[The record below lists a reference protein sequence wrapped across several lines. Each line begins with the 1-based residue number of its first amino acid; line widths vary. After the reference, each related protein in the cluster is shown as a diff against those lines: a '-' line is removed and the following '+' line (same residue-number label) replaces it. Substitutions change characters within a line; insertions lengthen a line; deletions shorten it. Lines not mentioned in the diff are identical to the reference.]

1 MESAAEYLK
10 RTESASRK
18 LFEGIESYIGGLQ
31 RAVPPVFVSS
41 SPNPQQAEAEF
52 KAWERRHETEIA
64 ASLQAQRDYFAESF
78 ALATLCGSVLQ
89 IAAKG
94 IENFSRNETIPHDWA
109 GLIKP
114 GQKVVRYCIGRVER
128 SVPLGLIILAG
139 RNQQMHFGDE
149 PLREPNVTIF
159 ARLASFGTP
168 DGDEAVRDPAFDLA
182 NKNLVSFAHNITALI
197 GWRSFDTYQRDLREL
212 LKQ

>member
-18 LFEGIESYIGGLQ
+18 LFEGIESYIGVLQ
-31 RAVPPVFVSS
+31 RAVPPVFISS
-41 SPNPQQAEAEF
+41 SSNSQQAEAEF
-52 KAWERRHETEIA
+52 RTWEKRHREEIA
-64 ASLQAQRDYFAESF
+64 ASLQAQKDYFAESF

-94 IENFSRNETIPHDWA
+94 IENYSRNETIPDDWA

-114 GQKVVRYCIGRVER
+114 GQKAARYCIGRTER

-139 RNQQMHFGDE
+139 RNQHMHFGDE
-149 PLREPNVTIF
+149 PLRDPNVAIF
-159 ARLASFGTP
+159 ARLASFGSMG
-168 DGDEAVRDPAFDLA
+168 GDETVRDPAFDLE

-197 GWRSFDTYQRDLREL
+197 GWRSFGNYQRDFRGL
-212 LKQ
+212 LQQ